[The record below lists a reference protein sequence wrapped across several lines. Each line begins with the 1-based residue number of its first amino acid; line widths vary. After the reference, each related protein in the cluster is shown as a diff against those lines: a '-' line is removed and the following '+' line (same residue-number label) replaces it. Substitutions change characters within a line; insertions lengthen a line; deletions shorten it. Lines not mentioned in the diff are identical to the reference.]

1 MSVQIYLRKD
11 IVEFLNY
18 KLETIPPYKGLD
30 IMDLN
35 KGSLFKYDINKFY
48 WTLDLLTNPKQNALN
63 TKEDDFISLCSKIL
77 IDNLGKDYKIYI
89 SYLINNGFLKCNN
102 RYKDSKCLKYKID
115 IDNSIDFIKYNTTV
129 LSIPDYNKKQTQNTV
144 NKDINNII
152 ENRKKNEIVE
162 IDFKQ
167 NSKIFKKKIENYEL
181 ELGRNR
187 KYSPF
192 LKTMSQYF
200 RRNLKINYNEAIEY
214 CNNYIDNETK
224 KLEIKL
230 NNGKISKR
238 EFAKEIKKLP
248 NRYSQRITSV
258 KNLHFGKQ
266 NKSLKFNRNSSNK
279 RVDTNLTMMAKDIR
293 KFIVGIENMSY
304 LDLSNSQPVLF
315 NIILKNHYKTANNQ
329 FKEEIK
335 KYYLTTISG
344 NWYEELCDIFKLD
357 RNCNED
363 REIAKKNWM
372 KIAYSKNSKY
382 ETLKNKVGRYYPKII
397 QLIEKTKFQTKAQ
410 YNPRIKKPHA
420 KFAIKLQRIESE
432 IFINEICKSL
442 VENDIIP
449 YSIHDGVLVPK
460 KHENKTFDIMSN
472 ILNKHLGSVPVISI
486 NDVKKYHYTSSE
498 ENINI
503 QFEKH
508 FST

>member
-48 WTLDLLTNPKQNALN
+48 WILDLLTNPKQNALN
-63 TKEDDFISLCSKIL
+63 PKEDGFIPLCSKIL
-77 IDNLGKDYKIYI
+77 IDKLGKDYKIYM
-89 SYLINNGFLKCNN
+89 SYLVKNGFIKCNN
-102 RYKDSKCLKYKID
+102 RYKDYKCLKYKID
-115 IDNSIDFIKYNTTV
+115 IDNSIEFIKYNTTV
-129 LSIPDYNKKQTQNTV
+129 LSIPNYNTKSTQSTV
-144 NKDINNII
+144 NKDIDTII
-152 ENRKKNEIVE
+152 KNKKKNEILEV
-162 IDFKQ
+162 DFKI
-167 NSKIFKKKIENYEL
+167 NSKIFNKKTKDYEL

-187 KYSPF
+187 KYPPF

-200 RRNLKINYNEAIEY
+200 RKKVKINYNEAIEY
-214 CNNYIDNETK
+214 CENYIDTETK
-224 KLEIKL
+224 KLELKYNI
-230 NNGKISKR
+230 GKIDKK
-238 EFAKEIKKLP
+238 EFEKEISKLP
-248 NRYSQRITSV
+248 NKHVQRFTSI
-258 KNLHFGKQ
+258 KNLHFGKSH
-266 NKSLKFNRNSSNK
+266 KALKFNRNRSNK
-279 RVDTNLTMMAKDIR
+279 RVDTNLTFMAKDIR
-293 KFIVGIENMSY
+293 KFIVDIENMSY

-315 NIILKNHYKTANNQ
+315 NIILKKHYKTVSNQ

-335 KYYLTTISG
+335 RYYLITISG

-357 RNCNED
+357 RNCNHD
-363 REIAKKNWM
+363 RDIAKKNWM
-372 KIAYSKNSKY
+372 KIAYSENGDY
-382 ETLKNKVGRYYPKII
+382 RNLKNKFRKHYPKINN
-397 QLIEKTKFQTKAQ
+397 LIEK
-410 YNPRIKKPHA
+410 IKSKNHSQ
-420 KFAIKLQRIESE
+420 FAIKLQRTESE
-432 IFINEICKSL
+432 IFINEICKCL

-460 KHENKTFDIMSN
+460 EHENKTYDIMSN

-486 NDVKKYHYTSSE
+486 NDKKKYHQTNTE
-498 ENINI
+498 EIIMN